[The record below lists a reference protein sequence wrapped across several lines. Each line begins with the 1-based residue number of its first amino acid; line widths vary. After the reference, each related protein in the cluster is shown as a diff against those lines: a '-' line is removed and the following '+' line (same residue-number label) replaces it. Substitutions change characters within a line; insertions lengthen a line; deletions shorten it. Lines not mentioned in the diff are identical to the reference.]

1 MAAPKE
7 TPSEQPREQTRSQQ
21 AFIKAAEPIQ
31 QLVRDVLREEREV
44 MHLKR
49 RAEIHQKILDH
60 VKQRIS

>member
-7 TPSEQPREQTRSQQ
+7 IPREQTRSQH

-31 QLVRDVLREEREV
+31 QLIRAVLREERDV

-49 RAEIHQKILDH
+49 RPEIHQKILDH
-60 VKQRIS
+60 VKQRIP